1 MNISDISNY
10 KNVNDIPLFLLGIL
24 IVDIFVLFFVRYI
37 GIGGISL
44 NKWYD
49 KYGLL
54 AVIADVFIIL
64 IGFMI
69 AQYIYTILIKPKYGW
84 NIIIFL
90 ILLVFIQFIHDILLY
105 LLVILPFPKGHNG
118 IIDIY
123 KEYANENSYKIIIGD
138 ACLMLGSAF
147 VILCLKTLPKH
158 IIAAIAVITIYIMPY
173 ILTTPIQYKK
183 DLKKLPNYSYMK

>member
-69 AQYIYTILIKPKYGW
+69 AQYIYTIFIKPKYGW

-90 ILLVFIQFIHDILLY
+90 ILLVFIQVIHDILLY

-138 ACLMLGSAF
+138 TCLMLMSAF
-147 VILCLKTLPKH
+147 VILCLKTFPKH

-173 ILTTPIQYKK
+173 ILTTPFQYKK
-183 DLKKLPNYSYMK
+183 DLKKLPNYS

>member
-1 MNISDISNY
+1 MRHSFIDAE
-10 KNVNDIPLFLLGIL
+10 FQQ
-24 IVDIFVLFFVRYI
+24 I
-37 GIGGISL
+37 GIGGKSL

-69 AQYIYTILIKPKYGW
+69 AQYIYTIFIKPKYGW
-84 NIIIFL
+84 NILIFL
-90 ILLVFIQFIHDILLY
+90 LLLVFIQFVHDILLY
-105 LLVILPFPKGHNG
+105 LLIIIPIPKGHNG

-138 ACLMLGSAF
+138 ALLMLGSAF
-147 VILCLKTLPKH
+147 VILGLKHLPNH
-158 IIAAIAVITIYIMPY
+158 IIAAIAVITIYTMTY
-173 ILTTPIQYKK
+173 ILTTPYQIKNK
-183 DLKKLPNYSYMK
+183 

>member
-1 MNISDISNY
+1 MIISDISNY
-10 KNVNDIPLFLLGIL
+10 KNVYDIPLFLLGIL
-24 IVDIFVLFFVRYI
+24 IIDVFVLFLIRYI

-49 KYGLL
+49 KYGLM

-69 AQYIYTILIKPKYGW
+69 AQYIYTIFIKPKYGW
-84 NIIIFL
+84 NIVIFL

-105 LLVILPFPKGHNG
+105 LLIIIPMPKGHNG

-173 ILTTPIQYKK
+173 ILTTPYKK
-183 DLKKLPNYSYMK
+183 DLKRLQKYS

>member
-1 MNISDISNY
+1 MNIANISNY
-10 KNVNDIPLFLLGIL
+10 KNINNIPLFILGIL
-24 IVDIFVLFFVRYI
+24 ILDIFVLFLVRYI

-49 KYGLL
+49 KFGLL

-69 AQYIYTILIKPKYGW
+69 AQYIYTIFIMPRYGW

-90 ILLVFIQFIHDILLY
+90 ILLVFIQVIHDILLY
-105 LLVILPFPKGHNG
+105 LFIILPIPKGHNG
-118 IIDIY
+118 IIDMY
-123 KEYANENSYKIIIGD
+123 KIYANENSYKIIIGD

-147 VILCLKTLPKH
+147 IILILKTLPKH
-158 IIAAIAVITIYIMPY
+158 IIAAITVITIYILPY
-173 ILTTPIQYKK
+173 ILTTPYQ
-183 DLKKLPNYSYMK
+183 LK